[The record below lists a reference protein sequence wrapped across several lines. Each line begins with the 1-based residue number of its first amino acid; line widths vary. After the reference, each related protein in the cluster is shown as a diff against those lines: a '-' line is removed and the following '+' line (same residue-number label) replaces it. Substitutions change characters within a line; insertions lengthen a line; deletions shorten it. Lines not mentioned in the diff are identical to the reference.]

1 VNVSDAF
8 LFSQRPRSLVAFHV
22 ELSSILSGREDLAS
36 EFQILKK
43 SVLKDVAI
51 SRDLHFD
58 AFVSGLRAA
67 DNQIFLFNFL
77 LIMITSNKSTINIV
91 IMIIAITT
99 LTLLKASHGDCCEDV
114 GSLLRELPRRWD
126 MALQLVLIIV
136 VVVSMIMMMLLIH
149 GPSIFK
155 MMTWIIIIT
164 TMIRPR
170 WIDVPHSING
180 LVDYSGRFNDYDNV
194 IYDAHLGEGSPLD
207 CMY

>member
-1 VNVSDAF
+1 MNVSDAF